1 MARNHNGNRYD
12 ATVSTHAGNP
22 EISATAVNER
32 TINYQQVVKW
42 TVYTL
47 LLLNW
52 ALYIRED
59 WLNAQHTLRNGGSLL
74 DWTRAFGTSLDEAA
88 WFGLL
93 FLWELETYA
102 LSEHAWT
109 RFVRRLFL
117 AIRGVCYVFLA
128 HTVFAWGTAWLG
140 LHNLEP
146 SQDVAHLCDLSG
158 QGVSYTRNLDYTLI
172 DEVNCAGLAVGAE
185 LFFVDNSAVTDRS
198 GLEIE
203 RRSAWFDLQDA
214 VTWLLVMFT
223 IEIGIW
229 LQERNITGGTLMLV
243 SRLGKAFYAVLFLD
257 AAYWAWMGH
266 WLYTW
271 DQLLWIGGFWA
282 IEFNLKEW
290 RDAIEA
296 ARWGKQA
303 RQKVERTSAGW
314 DKIPADSS

>member
-1 MARNHNGNRYD
+1 MHGYPPTGKPNISS
-12 ATVSTHAGNP
+12 VSASRQP
-22 EISATAVNER
+22 
-32 TINYQQVVKW
+32 INYQQIIKW
-42 TVYTL
+42 TVYSL

-59 WLNAQHTLRNGGSLL
+59 WLNAQHTLRHGGSLL
-74 DWTRAFGTSLDEAA
+74 EWTAAFGTSLDLAA

-117 AIRGVCYVFLA
+117 VIRAVCYVFLA
-128 HTVFAWGTAWLG
+128 HTVFAWGTNWLD
-140 LHNLEP
+140 LQAVEP
-146 SQDVAHLCDLSG
+146 SPVTDPCEWAGEGISFTH
-158 QGVSYTRNLDYTLI
+158 NLDYRLI
-172 DEVNCAGLAVGAE
+172 ARDNCSGMTSGE
-185 LFFVDNSAVTDRS
+185 PLFFVDPSAVTDLA
-198 GLEIE
+198 GLEVE
-203 RRSAWFDLQDA
+203 RRSAWISLQDA

-223 IEIGIW
+223 IELGIW
-229 LQERNITGGTLMLV
+229 LQERNISGGSLV
-243 SRLGKAFYAVLFLD
+243 VVTQLGKVFYAVLFFD

-290 RDAIEA
+290 RESNESAVPDQPVPDE
-296 ARWGKQA
+296 RKREPQA
-303 RQKVERTSAGW
+303 AGW
-314 DKIPADSS
+314 DKIPVDSN

>member
-1 MARNHNGNRYD
+1 L
-12 ATVSTHAGNP
+12 
-22 EISATAVNER
+22 EISATASNER
-32 TINYQQVVKW
+32 AINYQQVVKW

-52 ALYIRED
+52 ALYIRDD
-59 WLNAQHTLRNGGSLL
+59 WLNAQHTLHNGGSLL
-74 DWTRAFGTSLDEAA
+74 DWTSAFGTSLDEAA

-93 FLWELETYA
+93 ALWELETYA

-109 RFVRRLFL
+109 RFVRGLFL

-128 HTVFAWGTAWLG
+128 HTVFAWGTAWVELQ
-140 LHNLEP
+140 NVQP
-146 SQDVAHLCDLSG
+146 SQKITDVCEL
-158 QGVSYTRNLDYTLI
+158 QGEGISFTRNLDYTLI
-172 DEVNCAGLAVGAE
+172 DEVNCAGLAAGPD
-185 LFFVDNSAVTDRS
+185 LFFVDNSAVTDGP
-198 GLEIE
+198 GLALE
-203 RRSAWFDLQDA
+203 RRSTWFDLQDA
-214 VTWLLVMFT
+214 ITWLLVMFT

-229 LQERNITGGTLMLV
+229 LQERNITGGALMLV
-243 SRLGKAFYAVLFLD
+243 SQLGKAFYAVLFLD

-290 RDAIEA
+290 RESIESA
-296 ARWGKQA
+296 QQA
-303 RQKVERTSAGW
+303 SQEIEEKEPESSAW

>member
-1 MARNHNGNRYD
+1 MSACEGQ
-12 ATVSTHAGNP
+12 T
-22 EISATAVNER
+22 EISATA
-32 TINYQQVVKW
+32 TSQPAINYQQVVKW

-52 ALYIRED
+52 ALYIRAD

-74 DWTRAFGTSLDEAA
+74 EWTSAFGTSLDEAA

-93 FLWELETYA
+93 ALWELETYA

-128 HTVFAWGTAWLG
+128 HTVFAWGTTWVELQ
-140 LHNLEP
+140 NLQP
-146 SQDVAHLCDLSG
+146 TQDINHLCELEG
-158 QGVSYTRNLDYTLI
+158 KGVSFTRNLDYTLI
-172 DEVNCAGLAVGAE
+172 DAVNCAGLAAGPD
-185 LFFVDNSAVTDRS
+185 LFFVDNSAVTDS
-198 GLEIE
+198 AGLAVE

-214 VTWLLVMFT
+214 ITWLLVMFT

-229 LQERNITGGTLMLV
+229 LQERNITGGALMLV
-243 SRLGKAFYAVLFLD
+243 SQLGKAFYAVLFLD

-271 DQLLWIGGFWA
+271 DQLLWILGFWA

-290 RDAIEA
+290 REWIEA
-296 ARWGKQA
+296 ARQAKQVN
-303 RQKVERTSAGW
+303 RVQQKKAPESSAW

>member
-1 MARNHNGNRYD
+1 
-12 ATVSTHAGNP
+12 VIK
-22 EISATAVNER
+22 ISEAAVKLR
-32 TINYQQVVKW
+32 QIDYQQVVKW
-42 TVYTL
+42 SVYTL

-59 WLNAQHTLRNGGSLL
+59 WINAQHTLRAGGTLL
-74 DWTRAFGTSLDEAA
+74 EWTAAFGTSLDEAA

-109 RFVRRLFL
+109 RFVQRLFL
-117 AIRGVCYVFLA
+117 AVRAVCYVFLA
-128 HTVFAWGTAWLG
+128 HTVFAWGTAWL
-140 LHNLEP
+140 
-146 SQDVAHLCDLSG
+146 DLQNVEASPVTDPCVWAG
-158 QGVSYTRNLDYTLI
+158 DGISFTHNLDYRLI
-172 DEVNCAGLAVGAE
+172 ERDNCDELAGGEPLY
-185 LFFVDNSAVTDRS
+185 FVDNSAVTDGA
-198 GLEIE
+198 GLAVE
-203 RRSAWFDLQDA
+203 RRSAWIDLQDA

-229 LQERNITGGTLMLV
+229 LQERGVTGGPLMLV
-243 SRLGKAFYAVLFLD
+243 SRIGKAFYAVLFFD

-290 RDAIEA
+290 REELAVKKRKNEPA
-296 ARWGKQA
+296 A
-303 RQKVERTSAGW
+303 SGW
-314 DKIPADSS
+314 DKISADST

>member
-1 MARNHNGNRYD
+1 
-12 ATVSTHAGNP
+12 
-22 EISATAVNER
+22 
-32 TINYQQVVKW
+32 VVKW

-59 WLNAQHTLRNGGSLL
+59 WLNAQHTLRAGGSLL
-74 DWTRAFGTSLDEAA
+74 DWTSAFGTSLDEAA

-93 FLWELETYA
+93 ALWELETYA

-109 RFVRRLFL
+109 RFIRSLFL

-128 HTVFAWGTAWLG
+128 HTVFAWGTVWAELQ
-140 LHNLEP
+140 NLQP
-146 SQDVAHLCDLSG
+146 SQEISHLCELEG
-158 QGVSYTRNLDYTLI
+158 EGVSFTRNQDYTLI
-172 DEVNCAGLAVGAE
+172 DEVNCAGLAAGPD
-185 LFFVDNSAVTDRS
+185 LFFVDNSAVTDRA
-198 GLEIE
+198 GLAIE

-214 VTWLLVMFT
+214 ITWLLVMLT

-229 LQERNITGGTLMLV
+229 LQERNITGGALMLV
-243 SRLGKAFYAVLFLD
+243 SQLGKAFYAVLFLD
-257 AAYWAWMGH
+257 AAYWAWMEH

-290 RDAIEA
+290 RESIDS
-296 ARWGKQA
+296 A
-303 RQKVERTSAGW
+303 RQANQVNQVKQKNEPESSAW

>member
-1 MARNHNGNRYD
+1 MMRGVTD
-12 ATVSTHAGNP
+12 GWSK
-22 EISATAVNER
+22 ISETAVNR
-32 TINYQQVVKW
+32 RQVDYQQVVKW

-52 ALYIRED
+52 MLYIRED
-59 WLNAQHTLRNGGSLL
+59 WANAQFTLRNGGSFLE
-74 DWTRAFGTSLDEAA
+74 WTAAFGTSLDLAA

-117 AIRGVCYVFLA
+117 AIRGVCYIFLA
-128 HTVFAWGTAWLG
+128 HTVFAWGTSWLDLQAVEASAVTDPCAWVG
-140 LHNLEP
+140 AGISFTH
-146 SQDVAHLCDLSG
+146 
-158 QGVSYTRNLDYTLI
+158 NLDYRLIEQDNCGTLT
-172 DEVNCAGLAVGAE
+172 DGERLY
-185 LFFVDNSAVTDRS
+185 FVDPSAVTDRA
-198 GLEIE
+198 GLEVE
-203 RRSAWFDLQDA
+203 RRSAWINLQDA

-229 LQERNITGGTLMLV
+229 LQERGLTGGPLMLL
-243 SRLGKAFYAVLFLD
+243 SRIGKAFYLVLFFD
-257 AAYWAWMGH
+257 AAYWAWIGH
-266 WLYTW
+266 WLYSW

-290 RDAIEA
+290 RDDLA
-296 ARWGKQA
+296 ARKRKNEPA
-303 RQKVERTSAGW
+303 APGW

>member
-1 MARNHNGNRYD
+1 MMHGYPPTGKPNISS
-12 ATVSTHAGNP
+12 VSAGRQP
-22 EISATAVNER
+22 
-32 TINYQQVVKW
+32 INYQQVIKW
-42 TVYTL
+42 TVYSL

-59 WLNAQHTLRNGGSLL
+59 WLNAQHTLRNGGSFLE
-74 DWTRAFGTSLDEAA
+74 WTAAFGTSLDLAA

-109 RFVRRLFL
+109 QFVRRLFL
-117 AIRGVCYVFLA
+117 AIRAVCYVFLA
-128 HTVFAWGTAWLG
+128 HTVFAWGTNWLD
-140 LHNLEP
+140 LQAVEP
-146 SQDVAHLCDLSG
+146 SPVTDPCEWAGEGISFTH
-158 QGVSYTRNLDYTLI
+158 NLDYRLI
-172 DEVNCAGLAVGAE
+172 ERDNCSGMTTGE
-185 LFFVDNSAVTDRS
+185 PLFFVDPSAVTDFA
-198 GLEIE
+198 GLEVE
-203 RRSAWFDLQDA
+203 RRSAWINLQDA

-229 LQERNITGGTLMLV
+229 LQERSVTGGPLMLV
-243 SRLGKAFYAVLFLD
+243 SRIGKALYAVLFFD

-290 RDAIEA
+290 RESNESAMPDQRVPDQLASDRRKHEP
-296 ARWGKQA
+296 QP
-303 RQKVERTSAGW
+303 AGW
-314 DKIPADSS
+314 DNIPADSN